1 VPMDR
6 LALFVFGSVATIRR
20 SRTPSQDL
28 ISVLHLRFD
37 GCHFM
42 KRIVDSWTG
51 VVDSVHSVVD
61 LFHDIFYRKIIH
73 LILKIIGAWNFANT
87 PTNFSGI
94 IF

>member
-1 VPMDR
+1 
-6 LALFVFGSVATIRR
+6 
-20 SRTPSQDL
+20 
-28 ISVLHLRFD
+28 
-37 GCHFM
+37 M

-73 LILKIIGAWNFANT
+73 LILEIIGAWNFANT